1 MRGRWMRAAAGL
13 LLLSAAGA
21 AQTPPASPAPP
32 GPLERPVLLIID
44 VQNFYFEGGTL
55 PLAGS
60 VKASLQAKT
69 LLESFRAKNLP
80 VIHVAHM
87 PKEKPAAPDPLYSFH
102 PNVAPRPGEA
112 VVIKHYADAFRET
125 DLLDRLRALRAE
137 TLVICG
143 MQTHMCVEAA
153 VRHAADTG
161 FRVVLA
167 EDACATRD
175 LKYKRTTVPAASV
188 QAAVLAALNGTYAKI
203 AAAAEIAAALK

>member
-1 MRGRWMRAAAGL
+1 MQAAAW

-21 AQTPPASPAPP
+21 AQTPPASSAPP

-102 PNVAPRPGEA
+102 SNVAPRPGEA